1 MLTAAREDGLFGDI
15 EELVT
20 DWLEPPLEELM
31 DDPSQARAPSARFV
45 ARLDP
50 PVVLPWQDE
59 HAINPGL
66 MLADRPL
73 EALEALVLPGLSHE
87 PENNTAYRRIYV
99 PGGEE
104 EGVVHWYRLQNTH
117 LKPTLAR
124 QVSEIPFSHPRELL
138 KMFHTLRQYALLA
151 TLLESCF
158 SDPGPVPPPA
168 AAAAAK
174 DEKDVSAFLSDD
186 DSDGDGVATGGV
198 LPVDV
203 SLEHEH
209 GFGLRLV
216 YPDAGAGGGGG
227 GGGGGV
233 VNLQLQ
239 VGKNADVK
247 VLLASGG
254 GASGVPVES
263 MEKALRACE
272 HVGLVLEW
280 IRRQHRRPPA

>member
-1 MLTAAREDGLFGDI
+1 
-15 EELVT
+15 
-20 DWLEPPLEELM
+20 
-31 DDPSQARAPSARFV
+31 
-45 ARLDP
+45 
-50 PVVLPWQDE
+50 
-59 HAINPGL
+59 
-66 MLADRPL
+66 
-73 EALEALVLPGLSHE
+73 
-87 PENNTAYRRIYV
+87 
-99 PGGEE
+99 
-104 EGVVHWYRLQNTH
+104 
-117 LKPTLAR
+117 
-124 QVSEIPFSHPRELL
+124 
-138 KMFHTLRQYALLA
+138 MFHTLRQYALLA

-158 SDPGPVPPPA
+158 SDPDPVPPPA

-186 DSDGDGVATGGV
+186 DSDDDGGATGGV

-216 YPDAGAGGGGG
+216 YPDARAGGGGG
-227 GGGGGV
+227 GGGRGGGV